1 MMNQSDIEKK
11 LEELEVLKNKVEK
24 LISLSEM
31 GQDVRNEIEEFK
43 LLQSKGVVI
52 PHLEKK
58 LSDELYPKR
67 QTHSRNQKPI
77 LQSEIQEAIDRAPT
91 AKKAAKLLGISYIT
105 FKKYAKL
112 YGIHKTKGWPVQKG
126 VCCRGPIDPNKGRF
140 PIQDILDG
148 KHPEFPIH
156 RLKDKLIRS
165 GIKKPECEICGYRER
180 RITDGKLPVLV
191 NFEDGN
197 NKNHKLENVK
207 LLCYNCTFTCGKGYI
222 SKGPK
227 IFDPDMLQDGK
238 KILKQRF

>member
-1 MMNQSDIEKK
+1 MNSSEIEKN
-11 LEELEVLKNKVEK
+11 LEELDQLKTKVEK
-24 LISLSEM
+24 LISLSNLGE
-31 GQDVRNEIEEFK
+31 DVRNEIEEFK
-43 LLQSKGVVI
+43 LLQAKGVTI

-67 QTHSRNQKPI
+67 PSQNKSGKPI

-91 AKKAAKLLGISYIT
+91 AKKAAKLIGVSYIT

-112 YGIHKTKGWPVQKG
+112 YGIHKTKGWPVKKG
-126 VCCRGPIDPNKGRF
+126 ICCRGPIDPHKGKF

-148 KHPEFPIH
+148 KHPDFPVH

-165 GIKKPECEICGYRER
+165 GIKKPECELCGYRER
-180 RITDGKLPVLV
+180 RITDGKLPVLI
-191 NFEDGN
+191 NFEDGD
-197 NKNHKLENVK
+197 NKNHKLDNLK